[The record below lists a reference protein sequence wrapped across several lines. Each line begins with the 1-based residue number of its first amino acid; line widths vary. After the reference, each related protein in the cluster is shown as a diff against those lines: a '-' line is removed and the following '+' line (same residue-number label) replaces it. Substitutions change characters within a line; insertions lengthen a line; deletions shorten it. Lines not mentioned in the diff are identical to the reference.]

1 MADQTT
7 QLSCVVDV
15 DTPLFLPTPAEVDFG
30 TFEPFQTY
38 TRRLVLRNMDHV
50 RNSPGSGAT
59 GPRARGCERPHLTRP
74 PAAALPPLAPTA
86 RRRFRAR

>member
-15 DTPLFLPTPAEVDFG
+15 DTPLFLPTPTEVHFG
-30 TFEPFQTY
+30 TFTPFQTY

-50 RNSPGSGAT
+50 RGPQGHGAVGTRLRASPRLTLTCRRPGVCA
-59 GPRARGCERPHLTRP
+59 PARG
-74 PAAALPPLAPTA
+74 
-86 RRRFRAR
+86 RFRAR